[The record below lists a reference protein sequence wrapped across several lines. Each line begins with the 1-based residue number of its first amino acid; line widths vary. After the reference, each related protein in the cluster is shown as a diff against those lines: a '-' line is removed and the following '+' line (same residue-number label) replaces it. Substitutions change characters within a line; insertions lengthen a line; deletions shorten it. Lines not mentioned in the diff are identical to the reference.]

1 MPSSGMEMVTVQVY
15 SPPSDVL
22 NSGKLRMLLSD
33 CTNPVKLRHCTIGA
47 LIRLPGKLKRHST
60 VKGWPAVEVR
70 ASPAIVRYG
79 SSAEETMNYAENSTF
94 RVGEYTTSGADSPST
109 VMLTVSV
116 FFRLE
121 SESES
126 VAVAVGAM
134 LAVQV

>member
-33 CTNPVKLRHCTIGA
+33 CTDPIKLRHCTIGA

-60 VKGWPAVEVR
+60 VNSWPALEVR
-70 ASPAIVRYG
+70 ASPAIVGYG
-79 SSAEETMNYAENSTF
+79 SSAEGTISYTENSTF
-94 RVGEYTTSGADSPST
+94 TVGEYTTSGADSPST

-126 VAVAVGAM
+126 VAVGAM